1 MTFMRLKKLT
11 ATETLTSLCT
21 ELTDNNEKT
30 NYIYISPV
38 FEENIFLKT
47 YLKLITLITKITY

>member
-30 NYIYISPV
+30 NYIYIASIRGKY
-38 FEENIFLKT
+38 FFKDIS
-47 YLKLITLITKITY
+47 KINYIN